1 MPASPAP
8 RRSRSMD
15 DRRSSRHENI
25 SHLCRAGGF
34 RGSWRQSPPMC
45 GAPVGQDP
53 LRRATTKASGS
64 WPIKN
69 MPERKNLPDSL
80 LAGKDGSEIMTVGL
94 PSPSQ
99 KESVRSSVEPG
110 PGAGRGD
117 EWFSSKDVAVV
128 LCFPVFLC
136 RPMPALICLT
146 CVRSSLSP
154 RTAPLYLVP
163 PQCSCKG
170 SQSAFGHPEH
180 PETL

>member
-1 MPASPAP
+1 MKI
-8 RRSRSMD
+8 SRTYAG
-15 DRRSSRHENI
+15 REVFEGRGV
-25 SHLCRAGGF
+25 SHPPCVGRQWARA
-34 RGSWRQSPPMC
+34 
-45 GAPVGQDP
+45 P
-53 LRRATTKASGS
+53 LRRATTKAPGS

-110 PGAGRGD
+110 PGAGSGD

-146 CVRSSLSP
+146 RVRSSLSP